1 MALDSTLF
9 ESVQAG
15 APPVLR
21 FYLWRPACLSLGRNQ
36 PARSIYD
43 PLAAAAAGVDIVRR
57 PTGGLAVLH
66 DAEVTYSVIASV
78 DTIGMPRVAYRAINE
93 RLTGM
98 LRRLGVRASLAGPA
112 DRSGGP
118 GSTPGA
124 GHAEA
129 FQGTHLPPPCFN
141 QPAAGEVIASGRKLV
156 GSAQRCERRVLLQ
169 HGSILLDGS
178 QLRIDALARGP
189 VPPRREDGGTALGS
203 LLGRVPAAAEVVAA
217 AVAEFQDGGG
227 IALAP
232 AALDHAER
240 ERACAWEAEYRSD
253 AWTWRR

>member
-1 MALDSTLF
+1 MALDSALF

-43 PLAAAAAGVDIVRR
+43 PLAAAAAGIDIVRR

-98 LRRLGVRASLAGPA
+98 LRRLGVDASLAGTA
-112 DRSGGP
+112 GRSGEPGP
-118 GSTPGA
+118 EGGA
-124 GHAEA
+124 GHVDALK
-129 FQGTHLPPPCFN
+129 GTHAPPPCFD
-141 QPAAGEVIASGRKLV
+141 QPAAGEIIVAGRKLV

-178 QLRIDALARGP
+178 QLRINAFTRGS
-189 VPPRREDGGTALGS
+189 VPDGREDGGTALGP
-203 LLGRVPAAAEVVAA
+203 LLGRVPAAAEIVAA
-217 AVAEFQDGGG
+217 AVAEFRDGGG